1 MRIFT
6 GDPKAPRQDASAKS
20 AAKPAA
26 KPAAKSAGKSA
37 AKSALPGPTGFGESH
52 ATDAP
57 DPGVARF
64 GYDFGR
70 IPVYP
75 DPVVAAAERGTS
87 GYGAPY
93 PFGAQIQS
101 GFGRH
106 DIGQVRAH
114 TGSRAAAAARA
125 IGARA
130 FAYGDQIAFDGA
142 PDLHTAA
149 HEAAHVV
156 QQRAGVQLKD
166 DQGRPGD
173 AFERHADA
181 VADRIV
187 GRQSAEALLDTMNG
201 SRTAAVQRRV
211 VQRKEKTKYGEFDTT
226 KYADLGSPG
235 SETGVDIELTFEPG
249 NNVDAEK
256 IGLTQSVR
264 SELAGAAVAIDPA
277 RHKRLVPSGTGA
289 GREID
294 RHTGSAFANPI
305 YATDVPGAKDKLG
318 DTPMLGHG
326 QWGWHYTD
334 KAGKAQHQTA
344 ILKDTPSL
352 GGPSNN
358 SEQVFET
365 AALAAEGKQSGT
377 YMGSVEWGWRID
389 AAGKF
394 TRLPLK
400 KISDGAPSAGFM
412 AAAEQWNRWTT
423 RGTIKTTPDPTNV
436 YDAAYSVA
444 FTVAKDIEVQV
455 TDTYMHSNEIYNG
468 VTIQSGKEKG
478 KAGRIKTN
486 DMRDTGGGRATIALP
501 IQRVSTVVAPIPRAG
516 ADLVSGR
523 DPGSS
528 VLATL
533 ATGTTVTIRDEN
545 PPWVNIEVEVDTTQ
559 AGVTLSSG
567 TTADIAGMVRGYIA
581 RDCVR

>member
-1 MRIFT
+1 M
-6 GDPKAPRQDASAKS
+6 
-20 AAKPAA
+20 
-26 KPAAKSAGKSA
+26 
-37 AKSALPGPTGFGESH
+37 
-52 ATDAP
+52 
-57 DPGVARF
+57 ARF
-64 GYDFGR
+64 GHDFGR
-70 IPVYP
+70 IAVYP
-75 DPVVAAAERGTS
+75 DPVVQAAERGTS

-93 PFGAQIQS
+93 PFRAQIQS

-106 DIGQVRAH
+106 DIGRVRAH

-130 FAYGDQIAFDGA
+130 FAYGDQVAFDGA

-166 DQGRPGD
+166 DQGTPGD

-187 GRQSAEALLDTMNG
+187 GRQSAEALLDTMHA
-201 SRTAAVQRRV
+201 SRAAAVQRRV
-211 VQRKEKTKYGEFDTT
+211 VQRKETTKYGDFDTT
-226 KYADLGSPG
+226 KYDALGSAG

-249 NNVDAEK
+249 ANVDAEK

-264 SELAGAAVAIDPA
+264 SALAGAAVAIDPA
-277 RHKRLVPSGTGA
+277 RHKRLAPSGTGA

-294 RHTGSAFANPI
+294 RSTGSAFANPI
-305 YATDVPGAKDKLG
+305 YATNVPAAKDKLG

-334 KAGKAQHQTA
+334 KAGKAQHQKA
-344 ILKDTPSL
+344 ILKDRPSL

-394 TRLPLK
+394 TKLPLK
-400 KISDGAPSAGFM
+400 KISDGVPTADFM

-423 RGTIKTTPDPTNV
+423 QGTIKTTPDPTNV

-444 FTVAKDIEVQV
+444 FTVAKDVEVQV
-455 TDTYMHSNEIYNG
+455 TDTYMHSNEVYNG

-486 DMRDTGGGRATIALP
+486 EMRDTGGGRATIDLP
-501 IQRVSTVVAPIPRAG
+501 IQRVSTIRAPVPMARV
-516 ADLVSGR
+516 DLKSGR
-523 DPGSS
+523 YPQSS

-533 ATGTTVTIRDEN
+533 DHGTNVTIRDESG
-545 PPWVNIEVEVDTTQ
+545 PWLTSEVEVDTTKP
-559 AGVTLSSG
+559 GVTLSGG
-567 TTADIAGMVRGYIA
+567 TTADIAGMVRGFVSRAEIN
-581 RDCVR
+581 